1 MASQGRRA
9 KLFDEFAGLTSKE
22 SAEELMTAFPPR
34 GWDEIAT
41 KDDLR
46 VQTAELRTDLTN
58 QLHTALDGLGSQLR
72 SEISGLRSDLRAEIS
87 GVRSEISGVRSEIS
101 GVRSEVNGVQAEI
114 RALRSWR
121 WNTLLASAAI
131 IASFVVGTLVR

>member
-9 KLFDEFAGLTSKE
+9 QLFNEFAGLTSKE

-72 SEISGLRSDLRAEIS
+72 SEISGLRSEIE
-87 GVRSEISGVRSEIS
+87 GVR
-101 GVRSEVNGVQAEI
+101 AEI